1 MSLCLDFR
9 INYFSGPFVSVHIS
23 LRHFS
28 RRASRQALQVKHTLR
43 ARSPLDHGRGD
54 VPHQLYWHEG
64 GYIKI
69 LYERVTC
76 FEI

>member
-1 MSLCLDFR
+1 MRGGGGDDKGQASGDNSLPRHDASER
-9 INYFSGPFVSVHIS
+9 GMVVERSGDMI
-23 LRHFS
+23 
-28 RRASRQALQVKHTLR
+28 
-43 ARSPLDHGRGD
+43 HGSGD